1 MTTPDPTRRPNRV
14 TDPPTRSRAAR
25 AALTVGFWAGRAIGP
40 LVLAAFVV
48 ASAVV
53 VLDTAAYAA
62 DAAGVP
68 VAADSIAEVVNNLR
82 NWLVGILAAVATFFL
97 TYGGVRYI
105 CAGGNPA
112 EVEKAKSALMSAGIG
127 YGLALLAPL
136 IVAVIKDVLK

>member
-1 MTTPDPTRRPNRV
+1 MTRPDPTRHADPATPPLNRGRV
-14 TDPPTRSRAAR
+14 AR
-25 AALTVGFWAGRAIGP
+25 AALAVGSWAGRAIGP
-40 LVLAAFVV
+40 LMLAAFIV
-48 ASAVV
+48 AAGLVA
-53 VLDTAAYAA
+53 LDTAAYAA
-62 DAAGVP
+62 DAAAVP
-68 VAADSIAEVVNNLR
+68 VAAKSIEEVVNNLR

-136 IVAVIKDVLK
+136 IVAVIKDVLQ